1 MYVDLL
7 RSDNKELTPRERR
20 RVRNSF
26 VISEVGTGIER
37 EGAVAS
43 RTGAVTVSA
52 AGVTVTTLYMLSV

>member
-1 MYVDLL
+1 VYVDLL

-37 EGAVAS
+37 EGAVA
-43 RTGAVTVSA
+43 
-52 AGVTVTTLYMLSV
+52 